1 MYKREERSE
10 EQMTYRNKQTN
21 KRKRTNVK
29 KWERR
34 KNKSHLITSYLK
46 IDTKLYKMKNLFRTR
61 RHKGGEEV

>member
-1 MYKREERSE
+1 MYKPEERSE
-10 EQMTYRNKQTN
+10 EQMTYRNKQT